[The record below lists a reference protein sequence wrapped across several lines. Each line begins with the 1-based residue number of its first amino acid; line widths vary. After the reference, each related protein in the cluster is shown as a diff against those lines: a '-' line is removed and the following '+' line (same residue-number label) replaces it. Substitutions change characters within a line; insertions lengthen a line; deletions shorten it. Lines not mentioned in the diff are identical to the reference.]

1 MFTIDGSAGEG
12 GGQILRSSLALSLIT
27 GEPVKVGAIRKGRAR
42 PGLMR
47 QHLAAVKAAAEIGQG
62 EVSGAELGS
71 KEIVFRPGQ
80 VRPGDYTFRI
90 GTAGSTTL
98 VLQTVLPALLR
109 ASGPSSITLEGGT
122 DNPMAPPF
130 DFLAQAYLPLV
141 RRMGPAV
148 SIALEARGFFPAGGG
163 RFRVDITPGAQL
175 ARLDLLERGEVLR
188 KRVTA
193 IVANLPASVA
203 MREIAAAS
211 ALLGWDRS
219 CFAPQ
224 VIKGAPG
231 PGNVVSIAVE
241 SEQVTEVFTG
251 FGEKSVRAEIVA
263 ERVAR
268 EAQAYLDAGVPVGEH
283 LADQLLLLMALA
295 GGGSFRTVEPS
306 SHSTTHIA
314 LLKQIL
320 GTKIHSEREGDKVW
334 RVEVCA

>member
-27 GEPVKVGAIRKGRAR
+27 GEAVKVGAIRKGRAR

-47 QHLAAVKAAAEIGQG
+47 QHLAAVKAAVEIGDG

-71 KEIVFRPGQ
+71 KEIVFRPGK
-80 VRPGDYTFRI
+80 VRPGEYTFRI

-141 RRMGPAV
+141 RRMGPATA
-148 SIALEARGFFPAGGG
+148 ITLEARGFYPAGGG
-163 RFRVDITPGAQL
+163 RFTVTVTPSAEL
-175 ARLDLLERGEVLR
+175 APLHLLERGEIRARRL
-188 KRVTA
+188 TA
-193 IVANLPASVA
+193 VVANLPASVA
-203 MREIAAAS
+203 MREIATAS
-211 ALLGWDRS
+211 ARLGWEQS
-219 CFAPQ
+219 WCKPE

-231 PGNVVSIAVE
+231 PGNVVSIAIE
-241 SEQVTEVFTG
+241 SEHVTEVFTG
-251 FGEKSVRAEIVA
+251 FGEKSVRAEQVA

-314 LLKQIL
+314 LLRQIL
-320 GTKIHSEREGDKVW
+320 GTKIRAEREDDKVW
-334 RVEVCA
+334 RVEVNA

>member
-27 GEPVKVGAIRKGRAR
+27 GEAVKVGAIRKGRAR

-47 QHLAAVKAAAEIGQG
+47 QHLAAVKAAVEIGQG

-71 KEIVFRPGQ
+71 KEIVFRPGK

-148 SIALEARGFFPAGGG
+148 TIALGARGFFPAGGG
-163 RFRVDITPGAQL
+163 RFTVTVTPSAEL
-175 ARLDLLERGEVLR
+175 ARLDLLDRGEIRARRL
-188 KRVTA
+188 TA
-193 IVANLPASVA
+193 IVANLPPSVA
-203 MREIAAAS
+203 LREIAAAS
-211 ALLGWDRS
+211 ALLGWEQS
-219 CFAPQ
+219 CCAPQ

-241 SEQVTEVFTG
+241 SEHVTEVFTG

-268 EAQAYLDAGVPVGEH
+268 DAQAYLDAGVPVGEH

-306 SHSTTHIA
+306 SHSTTHVA
-314 LLKQIL
+314 LLAQIL
-320 GTKIHSEREGDKVW
+320 GTKIRSEREGDKVW
-334 RVEVCA
+334 RVEVSA

>member
-219 CFAPQ
+219 RAPP
-224 VIKGAPG
+224 A
-231 PGNVVSIAVE
+231 
-241 SEQVTEVFTG
+241 
-251 FGEKSVRAEIVA
+251 RA
-263 ERVAR
+263 
-268 EAQAYLDAGVPVGEH
+268 
-283 LADQLLLLMALA
+283 
-295 GGGSFRTVEPS
+295 T
-306 SHSTTHIA
+306 
-314 LLKQIL
+314 
-320 GTKIHSEREGDKVW
+320 W
-334 RVEVCA
+334 